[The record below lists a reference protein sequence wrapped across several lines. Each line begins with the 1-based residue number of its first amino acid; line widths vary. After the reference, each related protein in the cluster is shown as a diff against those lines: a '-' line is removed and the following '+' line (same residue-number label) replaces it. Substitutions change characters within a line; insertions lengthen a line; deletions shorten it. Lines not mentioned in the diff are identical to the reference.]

1 MQKKICKWIE
11 RILNLDLVIAFVC
24 MTVLVCLTFAGS
36 IARYFFRSPIAW
48 QEEVQTWMIL
58 WTIFCG
64 SSYAFRKGAH
74 VSIDVL
80 TENFSDT
87 WQKIISWFGYLVTMA
102 ALAFFFYYATRL
114 NIQFYE
120 TNKVTTTLR
129 IPSWKIYIISS
140 IGSIWMAISVTYYM
154 IKTQF
159 FPDTDVEEK
168 GGDAQ

>member
-1 MQKKICKWIE
+1 MLKKIFKWIE
-11 RILNLDLVIAFVC
+11 RILNLDLVVAFVC

-87 WQKIISWFGYLVTMA
+87 WQKIICWFGYLVTMA
-102 ALAFFFYYATRL
+102 ALVFFFYYSTKL

-140 IGSIWMAISVTYYM
+140 IGSVWMAVSVTYYM
-154 IKTQF
+154 IKTRF
-159 FPDTDVEEK
+159 FPDSGVEER
-168 GGDAQ
+168 GDVQ